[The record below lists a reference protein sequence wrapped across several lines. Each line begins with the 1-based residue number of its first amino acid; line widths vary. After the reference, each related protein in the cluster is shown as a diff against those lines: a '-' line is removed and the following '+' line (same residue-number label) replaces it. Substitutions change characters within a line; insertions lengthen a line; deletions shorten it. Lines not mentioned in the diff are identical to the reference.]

1 MSSPCQKEEIINVL
15 KDDLREIKQDVKSLL
30 KFKWQIMGGAA
41 FGSFILATLMNFIIK
56 H

>member
-1 MSSPCQKEEIINVL
+1 MNPCQKEDIINVL
-15 KDDLREIKQDVKSLL
+15 REDLKEIKQDVKSLL

-41 FGSFILATLMNFIIK
+41 FGGFILGTLMNFILK